1 MSRITLEKMFFY
13 AHHGCFAEEQA
24 IGTRFRVEV
33 SYETD
38 TSRAQQTDSI
48 ADTVSYL
55 DVYQTVSREML
66 KPSHLLEHVGDRIGT
81 ALLEEY
87 AAIDSVRVTVSKLA
101 PPLGGELE
109 AVSVEIIK
117 DRCRKS

>member
-1 MSRITLEKMFFY
+1 MSSITLERMHFY

-24 IGTRFRVEV
+24 IGTHFRLDV

-38 TSRAQQTDSI
+38 TSRAQLSDNI

-55 DVYQTVSREML
+55 DVYQTVRKEMS
-66 KPSHLLEHVGDRIGT
+66 KPSHLLEHVGNRIGD
-81 ALLEEY
+81 AILAEY
-87 AAIDSVRVTVSKLA
+87 PAIKSVRVRVSKLA

-109 AVSVEIIK
+109 AVTVEIIK
-117 DRCRKS
+117 DRCRQN

>member
-1 MSRITLEKMFFY
+1 MSSITLERMHFY

-24 IGTRFRVEV
+24 IGTHFRLDV

-38 TSRAQQTDSI
+38 TSRAQLSDNI

-55 DVYQTVSREML
+55 EVYQTIQREM
-66 KPSHLLEHVGDRIGT
+66 KEPSYLLEHVGNRIGD
-81 ALLEEY
+81 ALLAEY
-87 AAIDSVRVTVSKLA
+87 PAIESVKVRVSKLA

-109 AVSVEIIK
+109 AVTVEIIK
-117 DRCRKS
+117 DRCRQN

>member
-38 TSRAQQTDSI
+38 TSRAQRTDCI

-55 DVYQTVSREML
+55 DVYQTVRREML
-66 KPSHLLEHVGDRIGT
+66 KPSHLLEHVGDRIGE
-81 ALLEEY
+81 ALLKEY

-109 AVSVEIIK
+109 AVSVEITK
-117 DRCRKS
+117 DRCRQS

>member
-55 DVYQTVSREML
+55 DVYQVQ
-66 KPSHLLEHVGDRIGT
+66 K
-81 ALLEEY
+81 
-87 AAIDSVRVTVSKLA
+87 
-101 PPLGGELE
+101 
-109 AVSVEIIK
+109 
-117 DRCRKS
+117 